1 MANRT
6 TKTSTITSLSP
17 IQALMAASEAQTI
30 LAISYRGCEEI
41 HTGATSS
48 LGALQHLQAAHE
60 LGLSISK
67 ADIARAKRSL
77 QSTDRF
83 CAVIET
89 LAPRLA
95 DDLAKL
101 GY

>member
-1 MANRT
+1 MVV
-6 TKTSTITSLSP
+6 
-17 IQALMAASEAQTI
+17 SEAQTL

-41 HTGATSS
+41 RTGAASPQ
-48 LGALQHLQAAHE
+48 GALHHLQAAYE
-60 LGLSISK
+60 LGLSVTK